1 MFEKYQVNSY
11 PEKFL
16 GDNSDINVG
25 KVKSILA
32 NKKTTYINPKKYL
45 GNSFQPESIYK
56 MENDN
61 ISGYQLDLKSSCR
74 DSIFHDSKYNMT
86 ERGHRYN
93 NYKKSG
99 SLLPQ
104 ENMEEM
110 DSCYSSSRGII
121 DKYLNNN
128 KINSLNKKINKDK
141 LLNQTDEQIQKR
153 RIKSI
158 QSKFN
163 VQKRDN
169 FNVLSYRPEEDETNL
184 IKLNGKIIQIFKKQ
198 DVGELFIPSNRIQ
211 TPLSSTHSSVKKEG
225 KLLSC
230 QNPALKF
237 QSFFGTF
244 VKPKHNKI
252 TKQAKSLSKI
262 KLEDYNI
269 DKLIEIGDNYEN
281 KLSPILCFG
290 KKLKTIKNKM
300 KLKNNKYSTNS
311 KIIQNI
317 QKNRKVNTIENTIK
331 NNIFNENGEK
341 NGLTISKTNEIEI
354 GNNGTTNEGNNNNG
368 INNKVISTKKIVYHG
383 QIKRKRNIIKNA
395 KTYNNYQVK
404 EIINNS
410 KYNGNNGNENPINN
424 KNIKI
429 NNIKKDLDNNI
440 NKNGSTSS
448 KIKKNKLQSRQKIID
463 QSIKNNKSNESQ
475 IQAYQ
480 GATLQVNSQRKNIIK
495 NVYSFNS
502 KNNNFQNV
510 NNISERNKSVNNTT
524 TNGNENRE
532 NIKSIVQSELPGKIL
547 LTESQIL
554 HIKEKPKNNNNI
566 KTDINGLFAKNKSS
580 IKLTEGEQYA
590 RKNSKNNNNGIINS
604 NNSSQIIKKVTKNKD
619 IRPKNYYGYDS
630 YNMEGCINNHSYY
643 VSVYSRKKDIQ
654 KNNSLNKI
662 N

>member
-1 MFEKYQVNSY
+1 MLEKYQVNSY

-128 KINSLNKKINKDK
+128 KINSLNKKINKNK

-244 VKPKHNKI
+244 VKPKHHKI

-281 KLSPILCFG
+281 KWTPILSFG
-290 KKLKTIKNKM
+290 KKIKSIKNKM
-300 KLKNNKYSTNS
+300 RLKNKRGN
-311 KIIQNI
+311 
-317 QKNRKVNTIENTIK
+317 K
-331 NNIFNENGEK
+331 NNIIKNIYNNYRKQNNEDENQE
-341 NGLTISKTNEIEI
+341 NNELEISDNKYNT
-354 GNNGTTNEGNNNNG
+354 NNNING
-368 INNKVISTKKIVYHG
+368 IHIHNNDQININNEKDIFSKKYKYHG
-383 QIKRKRNIIKNA
+383 QISRKRNIIKNA
-395 KTYNNYQVK
+395 KTYKAINQTKDDAIKNENK
-404 EIINNS
+404 EENSAVYKNITINNEKIEESNNSQKKLNNSSS
-410 KYNGNNGNENPINN
+410 KLKRNSQTANQKISAFSHN
-424 KNIKI
+424 K
-429 NNIKKDLDNNI
+429 NNI
-440 NKNGSTSS
+440 NKTKENLNHFHHEIVPQKNTLRRKIELPLNNNTFNYTLNKNISS
-448 KIKKNKLQSRQKIID
+448 YTN
-463 QSIKNNKSNESQ
+463 
-475 IQAYQ
+475 
-480 GATLQVNSQRKNIIK
+480 VNSII
-495 NVYSFNS
+495 
-502 KNNNFQNV
+502 
-510 NNISERNKSVNNTT
+510 ERNKYLNNCKNINVNEENKDKVAQKDKINDNAVEENKQNVKKIPIGEGENYKKYTKANNNCSVNSSINFNSNTNIILND
-524 TNGNENRE
+524 TNNQ
-532 NIKSIVQSELPGKIL
+532 IGKKI
-547 LTESQIL
+547 TESSF
-554 HIKEKPKNNNNI
+554 
-566 KTDINGLFAKNKSS
+566 KT
-580 IKLTEGEQYA
+580 
-590 RKNSKNNNNGIINS
+590 
-604 NNSSQIIKKVTKNKD
+604 KK
-619 IRPKNYYGYDS
+619 YYGYDS
-630 YNMEGCINNHSYY
+630 YNLEGAINNHSYY
-643 VSVYSRKKDIQ
+643 ESVYSKKKGVQ
-654 KNNSLNKI
+654 KNHSFGKI